1 MSILDDE
8 QISKFQPFEITDEV
22 LQKFNEEGEIPVHFY
37 NKDGQILIY
46 KKEHASEAEIQ
57 RLLRFVDQGIYYNT
71 DDADKLGMGGDT
83 REVPD
88 GLTDTK
94 LLGQEMGKELT
105 ADTTQLFG
113 ELKKS
118 SMTAFQTRRT
128 TERLTNVFEDFENQP
143 DAMTGLVNII
153 EIMGDTGQEAGHEVA
168 MAVKRTVVAMAMKT
182 RGMQAN
188 TARDKAK
195 MQDMVGVL
203 MTSAMLCDIG
213 NMRMKMPTTTGLTP
227 KEMQYVRQHPL
238 MSYLMLAHDREID
251 PRIKHNVLCH
261 HRPMREGLTSNNYP
275 ETRVLLK
282 KLREL
287 YQTYSDDPARQNIA
301 QDIAQQMELITTD
314 IPYEE
319 DLNILALASEFASLT
334 SDVPWRPA
342 FPPAKAVRM
351 IINNSYFTYTDRI
364 LREFLDYVAISMCD
378 NQKILREGDFLI
390 VAARGRDDKTY
401 FEVCHITNSTRYQ
414 SKPGIN
420 RIGTVNPIIEKTP
433 KLRLAGFDMGT
444 FRGDPRMAHYEM
456 AKDDTRHIVYAP
468 DPDEPR
474 DQEMLKVFEEQL
486 RSRRPSQ
493 G

>member
-1 MSILDDE
+1 MAIKDE
-8 QISKFQPFEITDEV
+8 EQPSKFQPFDITEEV
-22 LQKFNEEGEIPVHFY
+22 LQKFNEDGEIPVHFY

-46 KKEHASEAEIQ
+46 KKEHASEAEIK

-71 DDADKLGMGGDT
+71 DDAALLGMDGDK
-83 REVPD
+83 REVPE
-88 GLTDTK
+88 GLSDTK
-94 LLGQEMGKELT
+94 LLGEEMAKQMT
-105 ADTTQLFG
+105 ADTSQLFG

-153 EIMGDTGQEAGHEVA
+153 DLMGDTGDAGYAVSI
-168 MAVKRTVVAMAMKT
+168 AVKRTVVAMAMKT

-188 TARDKAK
+188 TARDKSK

-213 NMRMKMPTTTGLTP
+213 NMRMKIPTTMGLSD
-227 KEMQYVRQHPL
+227 KEMQYIRQHPL

-261 HRPMREGLTSNNYP
+261 HRPMREGSTGNNYP
-275 ETRVLLK
+275 ETRPLLK

-287 YQTYSDDPARQNIA
+287 QEAYSNDPARQSIA
-301 QDIAQQMELITTD
+301 ADIAQQIDMLTTD
-314 IPYEE
+314 VPYEE

-334 SDVPWRPA
+334 SDVPWRNA
-342 FPPAKAVRM
+342 YPPAKAVRM
-351 IINNSYFTYTDRI
+351 IINNAYFTYTDRI

-378 NQKILREGDFLI
+378 NQKILREGDFI
-390 VAARGRDDKTY
+390 VVAARGRDEKTY
-401 FEVCHITNSTRYQ
+401 FEVCQITNSTRYQ

-420 RIGTVNPIIEKTP
+420 RIGTVNPVIEKSP
-433 KLRLAGFDMGT
+433 KWKLAGFDLDS

-456 AKDDTRHIVYAP
+456 AKDDTRHIIYAP
-468 DPDEPR
+468 DPEDPQ
-474 DQEMLKVFEEQL
+474 DQSMIKVFEENL
-486 RSRRPSQ
+486 RSKRPNSF
-493 G
+493 

>member
-1 MSILDDE
+1 MSKDDE
-8 QISKFQPFEITDEV
+8 EQSASKFKPFE
-22 LQKFNEEGEIPVHFY
+22 FNEEVINRIHEKREIPVHFY

-46 KKEHASEAEIQ
+46 KKEQVSEAEIT
-57 RLLRFVDQGIYYNT
+57 RLLRFVEQGIYYNT
-71 DDADKLGMGGDT
+71 DDADLLGMKEK
-83 REVPD
+83 RVVPE

-94 LLGQEMGKELT
+94 LLGEQMAEQMS
-105 ADTTQLFG
+105 ADASQLFG

-128 TERLTNVFEDFENQP
+128 TERLTSVFDDFENQP

-153 EIMGDTGQEAGHEVA
+153 ELMGNNQSGPAVA

-188 TARDKAK
+188 TARDRTK

-213 NMRMKMPTTTGLTP
+213 YMRMKLPTQAGLTL
-227 KEMQYVRQHPL
+227 KEMQYIRQHPL

-261 HRPMREGLTSNNYP
+261 HRPLREGGVGNNYP
-275 ETRVLLK
+275 ETKPLVA

-287 YQTYSDDPARQNIA
+287 FQTYNDDLNRQTLA
-301 QDIAQQMELITTD
+301 ADITQQLELLQTD
-314 IPYEE
+314 LPYDE

-334 SDVPWRPA
+334 SDTEWRRAYPA
-342 FPPAKAVRM
+342 AKAVRM
-351 IINNSYFTYTDRI
+351 IVNNSYFTYTDRI
-364 LREFLDYVAISMCD
+364 LREFLDYLAISMCD
-378 NQKILREGDFLI
+378 NQKILREGDYI
-390 VAARGRDDKTY
+390 VVAARGRDEKTY
-401 FEVCHITNSTRYQ
+401 FEVCHITNATRYQ

-420 RIGTVNPIIEKTP
+420 RIGTLNPIIEKAP
-433 KLRLAGFDMGT
+433 KLRLAGFDLDSW
-444 FRGDPRMAHYEM
+444 RADPRMAHYEM

-468 DPDEPR
+468 DPDDPV
-474 DQEMLKVFEEQL
+474 DQKMLKVFDDHL
-486 RSRRPSQ
+486 RSRRPSMA
-493 G
+493 